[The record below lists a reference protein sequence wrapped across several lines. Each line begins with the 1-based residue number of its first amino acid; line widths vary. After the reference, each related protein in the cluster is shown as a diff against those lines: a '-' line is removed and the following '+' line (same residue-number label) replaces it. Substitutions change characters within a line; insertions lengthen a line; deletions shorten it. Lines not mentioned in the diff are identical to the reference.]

1 MSYEML
7 QPTDIA
13 YLAKKK
19 KRYMQYHKASNVPRS
34 ENIHLNILPYV
45 FKFWEINYVVLRVL
59 CGYSAV

>member
-13 YLAKKK
+13 YLAPQ
-19 KRYMQYHKASNVPRS
+19 KRNMQYHKASNVPRY
-34 ENIHLNILPYV
+34 ENIHLNILPDV

>member
-13 YLAKKK
+13 YLTKK
-19 KRYMQYHKASNVPRS
+19 KRYMQYHKASNAPRS

-45 FKFWEINYVVLRVL
+45 FKFWEINFVVLRVL